1 MTTVG
6 ELIEEL
12 KKLDPNTRV
21 FTHGYEGGWDDVVL
35 PTKGFLVHDISLNV
49 KKENEWWYGRHEKT
63 LEILEEDRHK
73 YEIVKGVLV

>member
-12 KKLDPNTRV
+12 NKLDPSTRV
-21 FTHGYEGGWDDVVL
+21 FTKGYEGGWDDVEL
-35 PTKGFLVHDISLNV
+35 PTKGFRIHDISLFV
-49 KKENEWWYGRHEKT
+49 KKEEEWWYGRHEKT
-63 LEILEEDRHK
+63 QEILEEDRHK